1 MRRVPLSLSFL
12 IALLALL
19 MLSATV
25 GQHAYAGVILKSS
38 QLSSALMCDVFGSMK
53 AMGDMGGDMGSH
65 VSVQNS
71 AFPYFEVGIFILIGI
86 AIVGIGISAYL
97 ALSRTRA
104 NAVKTIVPFPKSAF
118 SLVSQQNAQSAKTLY
133 PFVLK
138 ALTDEERKV
147 VDLLASHDGKYLQR
161 NIRNETGFS
170 RLQTSRIIT
179 RLSKRGIVTLQ
190 HSGNTNE
197 VSLAN
202 WLKQEATSER

>member
-1 MRRVPLSLSFL
+1 
-12 IALLALL
+12 LLALIIL
-19 MLSATV
+19 FAAA
-25 GQHAYAGVILKSS
+25 GQHAYAGVIVQSS
-38 QLSSALMCDVFGSMK
+38 QSSSTLTYDVFGSIRG
-53 AMGDMGGDMGSH
+53 MGDMGGVDGDRGSH
-65 VSVQNS
+65 ISVQNQ
-71 AFPYFEVGIFILIGI
+71 AFPYFEVGIFILIGV

-97 ALSRTRA
+97 AFSRARA
-104 NAVKTIVPFPKSAF
+104 NSMTRISPVPKNAF
-118 SLVSQQNAQSAKTLY
+118 SLVSQRDAQSHETLY

-138 ALTDEERKV
+138 ALTDEERKI
-147 VDLLASHDGKYLQR
+147 VDLLASHDGKYLQK

-202 WLKQEATSER
+202 WLKQETTSER